1 MRHETQQRV
10 EEWRISL
17 PNGTWRKITVDHY
30 NETIASQKERYRIIA
45 SQLGISYEP
54 KVQRRTVL
62 RTTVTIK
69 TVTDQPGEWSKA

>member
-1 MRHETQQRV
+1 MTHEIQQRV

-17 PNGTWRKITVDHY
+17 PNGTWRTITMGQYNDTVPGWIKIFRDG
-30 NETIASQKERYRIIA
+30 ARK
-45 SQLGISYEP
+45 LGISYEP
-54 KVQRRTVL
+54 VVQRRTVL